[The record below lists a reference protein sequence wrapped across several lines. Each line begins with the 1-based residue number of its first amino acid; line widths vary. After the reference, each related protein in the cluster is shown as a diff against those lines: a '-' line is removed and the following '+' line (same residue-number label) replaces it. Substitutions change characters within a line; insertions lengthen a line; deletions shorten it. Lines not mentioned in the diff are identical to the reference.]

1 MSPGFDSNTESEN
14 ISPNTTESGI
24 VNSPKKKPGQKS
36 SFYKMPI
43 KKLNSV
49 AFKGLNGKTSS
60 LSCSLNSNSDTSK
73 GTPIVRKYKP
83 PLRRRVS

>member
-1 MSPGFDSNTESEN
+1 MSTGLDSNTESEN
-14 ISPNTTESGI
+14 ISPNTTDSGI
-24 VNSPKKKPGQKS
+24 INSSKKKPGQKS
-36 SFYKMPI
+36 SFYKMPT

-60 LSCSLNSNSDTSK
+60 LSCSLNSNSDISK
-73 GTPIVRKYKP
+73 GTSIIRKYKP